1 MVVRILQ
8 TCWLRKKKRGKDS
21 VEYVGYGSEAM
32 SNDAYIPDYG
42 DDREL
47 QLNHEEFECWLHNQ
61 KEQQEYQQYLDV
73 LAKGEND
80 ERIIRAA

>member
-1 MVVRILQ
+1 M
-8 TCWLRKKKRGKDS
+8 
-21 VEYVGYGSEAM
+21 A
-32 SNDAYIPDYG
+32 NDYYIPDYG

-47 QLNHEEFECWLHNQ
+47 QLNHEEFDCWLHSQ
-61 KEQQEYQQYLDV
+61 KEQKEYQEYLDV